1 MIMTYRAIYKCRL
14 CGEVFCQ
21 GENHTE
27 NESLNKI
34 VKLSTVFPFFHM
46 TKDTYHMVAKMEVL
60 DFQNF
65 LDSERLMNESYHK

>member
-1 MIMTYRAIYKCRL
+1 MDKYKTIYKCRL

-34 VKLSTVFPFFHM
+34 VNIGTVFPLFPHDKGYIPHGC
-46 TKDTYHMVAKMEVL
+46 KDGSIGFSE
-60 DFQNF
+60 F
-65 LDSERLMNESYHK
+65 LGFRKVNE